1 MIRLAIVLSFHLW
14 AAAACIRV
22 DGDRILARDLVGQ
35 VPSFQSIPGDTP
47 VGFTPMAGTSRVLP
61 IREVNSFASRHGISS
76 PVISQDLCIER
87 AGAQLS
93 RSALLEAM
101 KKALGIEGA
110 HIELLD
116 YSKSILPSGNL
127 EFSRATLSPPP
138 ADDSSRAVVWRGR
151 IVYGDHQSASVWARV
166 RISVSATEYVAAK
179 DLIPGGAIGRE
190 DIREMPVL
198 EFPSHLPPIQ
208 SLQDILGHSVRRAL
222 KAGEILR
229 PPMLVS
235 MPDVNR
241 GDAVTVIIQS
251 GAAWLKLAALAQSS
265 GRTGDVICLQNPE
278 NHRLFRGT
286 VIGKD
291 QVSVNQ
297 TQGKEH
303 VKASL

>member
-1 MIRLAIVLSFHLW
+1 
-14 AAAACIRV
+14 
-22 DGDRILARDLVGQ
+22 
-35 VPSFQSIPGDTP
+35 
-47 VGFTPMAGTSRVLP
+47 
-61 IREVNSFASRHGISS
+61 
-76 PVISQDLCIER
+76 
-87 AGAQLS
+87 
-93 RSALLEAM
+93 M
-101 KKALGIEGA
+101 KKALGIEA
-110 HIELLD
+110 AQIELLD
-116 YSKSILPSGNL
+116 YSKSIFPSGKL

-138 ADDSSRAVVWRGR
+138 ANDNSRAVVWRGR
-151 IVYGDHQSASVWARV
+151 VVYGDHQSASVWARV
-166 RISVSATEYVAAK
+166 RISVSAAEYVAAK
-179 DLIPGGAIGRE
+179 ELIPGSAIERE
-190 DIREMPVL
+190 DIRETRVL

-208 SLQDILGHSVRRAL
+208 SLQEIFGHSVRRTL

-229 PPMLVS
+229 PAMLVS

-286 VIGKD
+286 VIGKG

-303 VKASL
+303 AKALL

>member
-1 MIRLAIVLSFHLW
+1 MIRLAIALVFPIW

-22 DGDRILARDLVGQ
+22 DGDRILAQDLVGQ
-35 VPSFQSIPGDTP
+35 VPSFRSIPGDTL
-47 VGFTPMAGTSRVLP
+47 VGFTPLPGASRILP
-61 IREVNSFASRHGISS
+61 VREMNSFAARHGLRS

-87 AGAQLS
+87 AGAPLS

-101 KKALGIEGA
+101 KKALGIEAA

-151 IVYGDHQSASVWARV
+151 VVYGDHQSASVWARV

-190 DIREMPVL
+190 DIRETSVR

-222 KAGEILR
+222 KTGEILR
-229 PPMLVS
+229 PRMLVS

-241 GDAVTVIIQS
+241 GDTVTVIIQS
-251 GAAWLKLAALAQSS
+251 GTAWLKLAALAQSS
-265 GRTGDVICLQNPE
+265 GRTGEIICLQNPE

-286 VIGKD
+286 VIGKG
-291 QVSVNQ
+291 QASINQ

-303 VKASL
+303 VKTPL